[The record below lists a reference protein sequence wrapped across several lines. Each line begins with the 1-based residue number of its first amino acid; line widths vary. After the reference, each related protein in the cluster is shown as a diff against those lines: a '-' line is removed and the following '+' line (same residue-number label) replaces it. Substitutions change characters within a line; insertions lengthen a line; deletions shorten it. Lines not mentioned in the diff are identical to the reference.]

1 MSRGLLS
8 NEIESTNKKDS
19 RQTLILL
26 WAGLRIMELD
36 HNREFQ
42 YLSCSFRTSIQAHL
56 QPSLPITQTQ
66 KLRVKWR
73 GGGRRWGEAPT
84 DTETWGLENKKK
96 KRKTNWPNY
105 SITKI
110 YQCTKQERISY
121 TILKALSSVR
131 RKPWLTRYLRQ
142 VYNKKD

>member
-26 WAGLRIMELD
+26 WAGLRTMELD

-66 KLRVKWR
+66 KLRVKWS
-73 GGGRRWGEAPT
+73 GGEKNGGKH
-84 DTETWGLENKKK
+84 L
-96 KRKTNWPNY
+96 
-105 SITKI
+105 
-110 YQCTKQERISY
+110 Q
-121 TILKALSSVR
+121 ILKLEGL
-131 RKPWLTRYLRQ
+131 KI
-142 VYNKKD
+142 KKEKQTGLIIL